1 MLRSASGTI
10 NADIRSIKMGKK
22 EKLIKKILSGCS
34 DRNISFSDLVKL
46 LESLG
51 FDHRQKGS
59 HNIFTKLGVTE
70 RINLQDSSGNAKAYQ
85 ISQVRKALIEKGLTG
100 NE

>member
-1 MLRSASGTI
+1 
-10 NADIRSIKMGKK
+10 MGKK
-22 EKLIKKILSGCS
+22 EKFIQKLLTGRS
-34 DRNISFSDLVKL
+34 DTNIPFSDLVTL

-59 HNIFTKLGVTE
+59 HHIFTKSGVTE
-70 RINLQDSSGNAKAYQ
+70 RVNLQDSGGNAKGYQ
-85 ISQVRKALIEKGLTG
+85 VRQVRKVLVENRLIE

>member
-1 MLRSASGTI
+1 
-10 NADIRSIKMGKK
+10 MGKK
-22 EKLIKKILSGCS
+22 EKLIQKILAGRS
-34 DRNISFSDLVKL
+34 DTNIPFSELITL

-59 HNIFTKLGVTE
+59 HHILTKSGVTE
-70 RINLQDSSGNAKAYQ
+70 RINLQDSGGNAKAYQ
-85 ISQVRKALIEKGLTG
+85 VKQIRKVLIENKLTE

>member
-1 MLRSASGTI
+1 
-10 NADIRSIKMGKK
+10 MGKK
-22 EKLIKKILSGCS
+22 EKFIEKILTGRS
-34 DRNISFSDLVKL
+34 DTNIPFSELINL

-59 HNIFTKLGVTE
+59 HHIFTKSGVSE
-70 RINLQDSSGNAKAYQ
+70 RINLQDSGGNAKVYQ
-85 ISQVRKALIEKGLTG
+85 VKQVRKVLIENKLTE

>member
-1 MLRSASGTI
+1 MI
-10 NADIRSIKMGKK
+10 
-22 EKLIKKILSGCS
+22 EKILTGRS
-34 DRNISFSDLVKL
+34 DTNIPFSELINL

-59 HNIFTKLGVTE
+59 HHILTKSEVTE
-70 RINLQDSSGNAKAYQ
+70 RINLQDSGGNAKVYQ
-85 ISQVRKALIEKGLTG
+85 VKQVRKVLIENKLTE

>member
-1 MLRSASGTI
+1 
-10 NADIRSIKMGKK
+10 MGKK
-22 EKLIKKILSGCS
+22 EKFIQKLLTGRS
-34 DRNISFSDLVKL
+34 DSNISFSELVTL

-59 HNIFTKLGVTE
+59 HHILAKSGVTE
-70 RINLQDSSGNAKAYQ
+70 RINLQDDGGNAKSY
-85 ISQVRKALIEKGLTG
+85 QVRQIRKVLIENGLIE

>member
-1 MLRSASGTI
+1 
-10 NADIRSIKMGKK
+10 MGKK
-22 EKLIKKILSGCS
+22 EKFIQKLLAGRSDTNIPFSG
-34 DRNISFSDLVKL
+34 LVTL

-59 HNIFTKLGVTE
+59 HHILTKSGVTE
-70 RINLQDSSGNAKAYQ
+70 RINLQDSGGNAKGYQ
-85 ISQVRKALIEKGLTG
+85 VRQVRKVLVENGLIE